1 MLIIE
6 LILIFLS
13 YKYIPKLKEKVNSE
27 YNKRFNFIIFSK
39 ENLKKPFIGSMF
51 IVFGFFYGQFKP
63 TDKISSIGLILVG
76 VGIFIKVV
84 YETYKK
90 TDLKYGTIAAFIYIC
105 VMALQITFGVM
116 MAIALFAVLLF
127 SCMGDNSRRDNYYDY

>member
-1 MLIIE
+1 MLIVQ

-13 YKYIPKLKEKVNSE
+13 YKYVPKLKEKVNSE

-51 IVFGFFYGQFKP
+51 IVFGFFYGEFNP
-63 TDKISSIGLILVG
+63 TDRISSIALMLIG

-105 VMALQITFGVM
+105 VMALQIMFGVM
-116 MAIALFAVLLF
+116 MAMAFFAVLLF
-127 SCMGDNSRRDNYYDY
+127 SCMGDNRRNDYYDY